1 MGKIQYPPPGA
12 GQGDVITKQCF
23 IYGEELEIQ
32 FGASGLF
39 SHDNNEAFNPD
50 PPTGNFV
57 APPSL
62 EISQYYAIHQ
72 DSVVT
77 FTFVDT
83 ANGETYQNQITIVA
97 SRDLCPKDSQS

>member
-1 MGKIQYPPPGA
+1 MGKIQYPPPGIE
-12 GQGDVITKQCF
+12 QGKPTKGCF
-23 IYGEELEIQ
+23 IYGEKLEIQ
-32 FGASGLF
+32 FDVSGLF
-39 SHDNNEAFNPD
+39 SHDNNEAFSPD

-62 EISQYYAIHQ
+62 ELSQYYAIDQ

-83 ANGETYQNQITIVA
+83 ANGQTYQNQITIVA